1 MRSLLISL
9 CIGTVLGGTM
19 PPGRVFARPSASE
32 AILTDAGKRSQDS
45 IAQGRVLYQQGQFAV
60 AVKVW
65 RQELNRLSSVGDVL
79 GQATV
84 LNYLSLAYQQLGQLS
99 EAEDAIATSLTLLKA
114 HSPRPLHSYAQAL
127 NTQGRLQLAIGQPEA
142 ALTSWQQATTLYQQ
156 LQDVTGTVGS
166 LSNQAQAMEVL
177 GFYRRAC
184 KTLLQA
190 SQLPADCDLST
201 PERWRSILR
210 HFEAQ
215 SDPQLKQVGLRTLG
229 NSLRLAGQ
237 LDAAEAILQASL
249 DLPQTPMNQ
258 AITLLNLGKLEHH
271 RFQHLQ
277 PLIANAT
284 IWPDAALAHVQR
296 ALTYWQQAES
306 VLPANAQLQPLAL
319 QSQLHRLSLGIE
331 LQQSQDQLSDAM
343 PLQDK
348 PKVEQEI
355 AKLRRR
361 GIEQL
366 PTSYQAINAQLHF
379 TQSLVRLGKKQQP
392 LALTMARSA
401 LKKAQ
406 ALQNTRAESHALGL
420 LGQIYEQNQQW
431 SDAQRLTEQ
440 ALIKAQTVRAT
451 DLAGQ
456 WQWQLGRVHLA
467 RQQQPAALDA
477 YEAAISTLTN
487 NRRDLLALDR
497 NIQTSFQADVE
508 PVYRQFVDLLLQS
521 PDRNNPARLQQAME
535 AIDTLQRVE
544 LENFLRCDLASIVSL
559 AQQPLAADTAL
570 IYPIILRDRIEVIV
584 RLPGGQIQRHT
595 TRLPQQ
601 QVEATLAQLRVELE
615 KSYLS
620 KDVHA
625 LSQQVY
631 NWMIRPV
638 EAELAQIKTLV
649 FVLDG
654 SFRDLPMAALHD
666 GSQYLIEKGY
676 AVALVPGLQL
686 LPSRSLSQTRLRA
699 LTFGLSETPPLQMT
713 PPLPQVE
720 EELTQISGYLPTRQ
734 HLNQAFTP
742 VELQR
747 EIQGTPYSVVHI
759 ATHGQFSSD
768 PKQTYLQT
776 WSQRLQGSQ
785 LSSMLQDRAPQ
796 GLQPIELLVL
806 SACTTAAGD
815 DRAILGLAG
824 LAVQSGARS
833 TVASLWSIGDR
844 STAQLMRHFY
854 QTLTTQQGQITKA
867 EALRQ
872 AQVKLLTTPGYQA
885 PGFWAPFLLVG
896 DWR

>member
-1 MRSLLISL
+1 MRSSL
-9 CIGTVLGGTM
+9 TSVCIGTALSGAMLLGAAQVLSST
-19 PPGRVFARPSASE
+19 PEVIP
-32 AILTDAGKRSQDS
+32 IDADSSQG
-45 IAQGRVLYQQGQFAV
+45 IAQGRALYRQGQFSA
-60 AVKVW
+60 AARIW
-65 RQELNRLSSVGDVL
+65 QQEQERLLSVGDVL
-79 GQATV
+79 GHATV
-84 LNYLSLAYQQLGQLS
+84 LNYLSLAYQQLGRLS
-99 EAEDAIATSLTLLKA
+99 EAEDAIATSLTLLQ
-114 HSPRPLHSYAQAL
+114 SSGPSQPYAQAL
-127 NTQGRLQLAIGQPEA
+127 NTQGRLRLILGQPEA
-142 ALTSWQQATTLYQQ
+142 ALTSWQQATAVYQQ
-156 LQDVTGTVGS
+156 LNDATGTAGS
-166 LSNQAQAMEVL
+166 RINQAQAMEVL
-177 GFYRRAC
+177 GLYRRAC

-190 SQLPADCDLST
+190 SNLPSDCDLST
-201 PERWRSILR
+201 PEQWRSVLR

-237 LDAAEAILQASL
+237 LDAAGTILQASL
-249 DLPQTPMNQ
+249 ALPQTPVDR
-258 AITLLNLGKLEHH
+258 AITLLNLGKLEH
-271 RFQHLQ
+271 RRYQHLR
-277 PLIANAT
+277 PLITSAA
-284 IWPDAALAHVQR
+284 ILPDAALAPAQQ
-296 ALTYWQQAES
+296 ALAYWQQADLALS
-306 VLPANAQLQPLAL
+306 SDAQIQALAL

-331 LQQSQDQLSDAM
+331 LQQNQDAPPPAGQMS
-343 PLQDK
+343 LQDK
-348 PKVEQEI
+348 PQIDQVI
-355 AKLRRR
+355 AALRRR
-361 GIEQL
+361 GIAHL
-366 PTSYQAINAQLHF
+366 PTSYQAVNAQLHF
-379 TQSLVRLGKKQQP
+379 TQSLVRLGTEQRP
-392 LALTMARSA
+392 LALTMANTA
-401 LKKAQ
+401 LRQAQ
-406 ALQNTRAESHALGL
+406 ELQNTRAESHALGL

-431 SDAQRLTEQ
+431 AESQRLTEQ
-440 ALIKAQTVRAT
+440 ALVKAQTVRAT

-456 WQWQLGRVHLA
+456 WQWQLGRIYQA
-467 RQQQPAALDA
+467 RRQRDAALNA
-477 YEAAISTLTN
+477 YEAAIATLTN

-497 NIQTSFQADVE
+497 NIQASFQADVE

-521 PDRNNPARLQQAME
+521 PDLNNNARLQQAME
-535 AIDTLQRVE
+535 VIDTLQRVE

-570 IYPIILRDRIEVIV
+570 IYPILLSDRIEVIV

-595 TRLPQQ
+595 TRLPQP

-615 KSYLS
+615 KSYIS

-631 NWMIRPV
+631 DWMIRPA
-638 EAELAQIKTLV
+638 ESELAQIKNLV

-666 GSQYLIEKGY
+666 GDQYLVEKGY

-699 LTFGLSETPPLQMT
+699 LTFGLSETPPLQAA

-720 EELTQISGYLPTRQ
+720 EELTQISAYLPTRQ

-747 EIQGTPYSVVHI
+747 EIQSTPYSVVHI

-768 PKQTYLQT
+768 PEQTYLQT
-776 WSQRLQGSQ
+776 WNQRLQGSQ
-785 LSSMLQDRAPQ
+785 LSSILQDRAPQ

-815 DRAILGLAG
+815 NRAILGLAG

-833 TVASLWSIGDR
+833 TMASLWSIGDR

-872 AQVKLLTTPGYQA
+872 AQVKLLKTPGYEA